1 MMTDRSGA
9 VELDSLRLARVAQ
22 RAAQYDAALEL
33 LDGCEDWDDASAERA
48 ALLKAETL
56 GRRDPTQAIAYLA
69 GVDDLFLTDE
79 ARFGRDVEY
88 GRLYAAVRDFGS
100 AESRYA
106 DARKLAARVAN
117 GAATMAYHDL
127 RMRWVR
133 RECDPNAPEVTL
145 AIAHPDPSIAC
156 AAYAYRAWLH
166 AWNQDYRAHVDDL
179 IRAVSYATADGDEP
193 VDVGMLAPSVH
204 ALAQVAFETADA
216 AGIAAARTASEAL
229 AWTPDVRVHHFS
241 ATRVFGWDAFMRG
254 NAGHAQWAFKEAR
267 AIAPTMPWRI
277 MGHLDRAYVARMSG
291 NEFWALE
298 ELAQAD
304 ALAFEVAWESCF
316 GEERQVLVMLAV
328 LHAPSDA
335 ARAQRYA
342 SLYSRIGTENVN
354 PVFAVHGDRRAHA
367 HARYA
372 QGCIEKTLGR
382 RDAAVAALSEA
393 FEVFASA
400 SFHYRAVL
408 AATALAELTGE
419 ERWRDAALAHA
430 SRYPDCPLATAAERS
445 VRLEQAMPQQLSPV
459 QRQIARALWSG
470 AELPELSRRFS
481 RSLYRIQRQVDS
493 VYAAFGV
500 DSAGELY
507 DEARRRG
514 LA

>member
-1 MMTDRSGA
+1 MITNRPGA
-9 VELDSLRLARVAQ
+9 VRLEPLRLARVAQ

-33 LDGCEDWDDASAERA
+33 LDGCEDWDDASAERG

-69 GVDDLFLTDE
+69 GVDDLFISDE
-79 ARFGRDVEY
+79 GRFGRDVEY

-106 DARKLAARVAN
+106 DARKLTGCVEH

-133 RECDPNAPEVTL
+133 RECDPHAPEAAL
-145 AIAHPDPSIAC
+145 AVAHPDPSIAC

-166 AWNQDYRAHVDDL
+166 SGNHDYRAHVEDL
-179 IRAVSYATADGDEP
+179 IRAVAYATAKGDEP
-193 VDVGMLAPSVH
+193 VDVGIIAPSIH
-204 ALAQVAFETADA
+204 ALAQVSFETADA
-216 AGIAAARTASEAL
+216 SGMTAARIASDAL
-229 AWTPDVRVHHFS
+229 AWTSDVRVHHF
-241 ATRVFGWDAFMRG
+241 ATTRVFGWDAFMRG
-254 NAGHAQWAFKEAR
+254 NPGHAQWAFKEAR
-267 AIAPTMPWRI
+267 VIAPSMPWRI
-277 MGHLDRAYVARMSG
+277 MGHLDRAYVARMAG

-298 ELAQAD
+298 ELSQAD
-304 ALAFEVAWESCF
+304 ALAFEVPWESCF

-342 SLYSRIGTENVN
+342 SLYSRIGTENLNPIVPVN
-354 PVFAVHGDRRAHA
+354 GDRRAHA

-372 QGCIEKTLGR
+372 QGRIEQTLGR
-382 RDAAVAALSEA
+382 RDAAVTALREA
-393 FEVFASA
+393 FEIFESA

-419 ERWRDAALAHA
+419 ESWRDSALRHAA
-430 SRYPDCPLATAAERS
+430 RYPHCPLAGSVERS
-445 VRLEQAMPQQLSPV
+445 VHVEKAMPQQLSPV
-459 QRQIARALWSG
+459 QRQMARALWSG
-470 AELPELSRRFS
+470 AELPELSHRFS
-481 RSLYRIQRQVDS
+481 RSMYRVERQVDAI
-493 VYAAFGV
+493 YTAFGV
-500 DSAGELY
+500 ESAAELY

>member
-1 MMTDRSGA
+1 MMTERPGA
-9 VELDSLRLARVAQ
+9 VGLDPLRLARVAQ

-33 LDGCEDWDDASAERA
+33 LDGCEDWDDVSAERA

-56 GRRDPTQAIAYLA
+56 GRRDPSQAIAYLS

-79 ARFGRDVEY
+79 GRFGRDVEY

-106 DARKLAARVAN
+106 DARKLAGRAEN

-127 RMRWVR
+127 RMRWLR
-133 RECDPNAPEVTL
+133 RECDTEAPEVAL

-179 IRAVSYATADGDEP
+179 IRSVRYATAHGDEP

-229 AWTPDVRVHHFS
+229 AWTPDVRVHQFS
-241 ATRVFGWDAFMRG
+241 TTRVFGWDAFMRG

-267 AIAPTMPWRI
+267 AIAPSMPWRI
-277 MGHLDRAYVARMSG
+277 MGHLDRAYVARIAG

-304 ALAFEVAWESCF
+304 ALAFEVPWESCF

-335 ARAQRYA
+335 SRAQRYA
-342 SLYSRIGTENVN
+342 SLYSQIGTENVN
-354 PVFAVHGDRRAHA
+354 PAFAVHGDRRAHA

-372 QGCIEKTLGR
+372 QGRIEQTLGR
-382 RDAAVAALSEA
+382 RDAAVAALGEA
-393 FEVFASA
+393 FEIFEAA

-419 ERWRDAALAHA
+419 DRWRDAALSHA
-430 SRYPDCPLATAAERS
+430 ARYPECPLASAAEQS

-481 RSLYRIQRQVDS
+481 RSLYRMERQADAVFT
-493 VYAAFGV
+493 AFGV
-500 DSAGELY
+500 DSAAELY